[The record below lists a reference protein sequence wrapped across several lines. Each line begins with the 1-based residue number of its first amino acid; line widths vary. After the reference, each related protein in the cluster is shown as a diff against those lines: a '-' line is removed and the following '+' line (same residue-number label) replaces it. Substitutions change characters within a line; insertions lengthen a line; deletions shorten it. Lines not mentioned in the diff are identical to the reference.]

1 MDRIM
6 EILSKVMHPEI
17 SSSLVELGMIGEAK
31 EEGGKI
37 LVELKV
43 PFLEIPIKPML
54 IESIKGALAG
64 KGDVEVTTSL
74 MSPEERER
82 FMALAQKN
90 WAL

>member
-1 MDRIM
+1 MDGIM
-6 EILSKVMHPEI
+6 GKLSKVMHPEI

-31 EEGGKI
+31 EEGGRI
-37 LVELKV
+37 YVELKV

-54 IESIKGALAG
+54 VDSIKAALAG
-64 KGDVEVTTSL
+64 REEVDVSVTV
-74 MSPEERER
+74 MSPEEKER